1 MGRHLRPLRV
11 HLTASRNLESGRLK
25 SEPTWYRVVG
35 ALPPTTTLVRNRT
48 GRNGF
53 RPREIVYPEDKLRA
67 TFYKHHPWELARP
80 RIVLE
85 NDGRDGERW
94 DWSKGLR
101 QRGRQVDGESVIQY
115 QLHLLQ
121 NTKLTLTET
130 YDLARKQFY
139 KIRLEEDI
147 QRRIAIEEALSTGAV
162 FDKYYMDIVFER
174 EGQVLQDWRIKAAQ
188 DLAIRKHRRNAA
200 YSSTVAAEDA
210 AAAGA
215 AGQAEGAEGA
225 VGEVKVAEGGI

>member
-48 GRNGF
+48 RHRTPSGF
-53 RPREIVYPEDKLRA
+53 RPRQIFYPEDILRA

-80 RIVLE
+80 RVVLE

-101 QRGRQVDGESVIQY
+101 QEGRQVDGERCVY
-115 QLHLLQ
+115 
-121 NTKLTLTET
+121 TLYPTP
-130 YDLARKQFY
+130 
-139 KIRLEEDI
+139 
-147 QRRIAIEEALSTGAV
+147 AIKGC
-162 FDKYYMDIVFER
+162 
-174 EGQVLQDWRIKAAQ
+174 
-188 DLAIRKHRRNAA
+188 
-200 YSSTVAAEDA
+200 
-210 AAAGA
+210 
-215 AGQAEGAEGA
+215 
-225 VGEVKVAEGGI
+225 